1 MPRARWRKIVA
12 YVFLAFLV
20 CLWATCAYAVVAG
33 QVIDAR
39 VLSCGSGPKYSCDVA
54 WSYGSAHG
62 ITNVE
67 GDGYSPGSLMPL
79 YYTPGLGV
87 TPRDSAIIVTF
98 LVPAV
103 ACLGIGRVLWRRRF
117 RAATY

>member
-1 MPRARWRKIVA
+1 MPRSRWRRVVA
-12 YVFLAFLV
+12 YIGFAFLA
-20 CLWATCAYAVVAG
+20 CLWALCAYSVVAG

-39 VLSCGSGPKYSCDVA
+39 VLACGSGRYPSCDVA

-67 GDGYSPGSLMPL
+67 GDGYSPGGLMPL

-87 TPRDSAIIVTF
+87 TPRDSTIIVTF
-98 LVPAV
+98 LIPA
-103 ACLGIGRVLWRRRF
+103 ATCLAIGGVLWRRRS